1 MSLGSLTCCGV
12 REYHGIRHTP
22 QKIVEEVFDELL
34 VDDDKFAFVLFT
46 DIRDTKRGL
55 KLARFINQHN
65 LGQVVSSRKKVN
77 PNTANPLKMWTW
89 TPNQRSLKAH
99 IRKTNKNLY
108 RKYLQRNDVVYQQ
121 NNIQTVYDLYG
132 IT

>member
-12 REYHGIRHTP
+12 REYHGIRCTP

-65 LGQVVSSRKKVN
+65 LGEVVSSRKKVN
-77 PNTANPLKMWTW
+77 PNTDNPLKMWTW

-99 IRKTNKNLY
+99 IRKTNESLY
-108 RKYLQRNDVVYQQ
+108 RKYLQRNDTTFDPYDHAVYGMG
-121 NNIQTVYDLYG
+121 LL
-132 IT
+132 